1 MGFECWFFNYDNTD
15 MKDIGGMSKAEIL
28 FGLDNARHSI
38 HGKKAV
44 L

>member
-1 MGFECWFFNYDNTD
+1 

-28 FGLDNARHSI
+28 FGLENARHSI
-38 HGKKAV
+38 HGKKAI